1 MIAKI
6 LTLPNG
12 HGERKQNDE
21 THIALQFSL
30 LILRLK
36 TYESVTCLHIFGY
49 ESMLG
54 FPQKCISQVV
64 LCSQG
69 GTVVLEKIL
78 ESPLD
83 CKEIQPVHSEGDQP
97 WDFFGR

>member
-36 TYESVTCLHIFGY
+36 TYESVTCLHICGY

-64 LCSQG
+64 LFSQG
-69 GTVVLEKIL
+69 NHLNNCSFRCTVQ
-78 ESPLD
+78 ESLLPR
-83 CKEIQPVHSEGDQP
+83 VA
-97 WDFFGR
+97 R

>member
-21 THIALQFSL
+21 THTALQFSL

-36 TYESVTCLHIFGY
+36 TYESATCLHIFGY

-64 LCSQG
+64 LLSQG
-69 GTVVLEKIL
+69 NRLGNCSFRFIVQ
-78 ESPLD
+78 ESLLPGGA
-83 CKEIQPVHSEGDQP
+83 S
-97 WDFFGR
+97 

>member
-64 LCSQG
+64 LFSPGNRLSNCSLRCIVQ
-69 GTVVLEKIL
+69 
-78 ESPLD
+78 ESLLPRGA
-83 CKEIQPVHSEGDQP
+83 S
-97 WDFFGR
+97 